1 MKLNSFKVRTGKPMV
16 DSLESAKEFLA
27 QCKVAFDLK
36 LPDRKTLLTFF
47 GGDDYIPCKV
57 GKYEK
62 VDEWTD
68 VEVTVVYGNEAIK
81 ACYQNRKYIN
91 AYFRN

>member
-27 QCKVAFDLK
+27 QCKVVFDLK

-62 VDEWTD
+62 VDDWTD

>member
-36 LPDRKTLLTFF
+36 LPDRKTILTFF

-57 GKYEK
+57 GKYEN